1 MSQGRS
7 GTSPTKGGSMPQ
19 PSYQNPFGSQS
30 YRQPSS
36 PSKGGQPSFGGPAY
50 QQSGQFGGQIMNRP
64 MQSPGGKGGQ
74 SRPPL
79 EIQPYPMPSP
89 GGKGGSYQRPPTPL
103 GYGQPTF
110 APQQFAGYG
119 QPSNIFSFNNPHYQ
133 PYNPAPIQQQPN
145 PNTGNTGNPMTPT
158 PEVTAQP
165 VDQTAAM
172 RDQIRSLGQEGLQSG
187 AVTRDMLVQA
197 GYSNPDQIL
206 AGANPGQSKT
216 SSEVI
221 MPPPTP
227 PAQTSIPPE
236 PQTRPDPYPIYD
248 RVGGYNPSMPFLG
261 GKGGTRTAG
270 DEFRVFDPY
279 GEGGAYEG
287 QPRPTFPDPTQP
299 QGPQG
304 AVEGAPPVN
313 LGPEP
318 FDQVIGRGVVGPRL
332 EQLSG
337 PDWLDEINRR
347 GVVGPSSVDVGQLAA
362 QQAASLGLNDE
373 ASKRAAEQARQ
384 QFQEQLRNPDVP
396 QTASSGIMG
405 SGIGSRFD
413 MPPAAGAL

>member
-19 PSYQNPFGSQS
+19 PSYQNPFGSQD

-50 QQSGQFGGQIMNRP
+50 QQSGQFGGQIFNRQP
-64 MQSPGGKGGQ
+64 MPSPGGKGGQ

-89 GGKGGSYQRPPTPL
+89 GGKGGSYQRPPTPY

-133 PYNPAPIQQQPN
+133 PYSPTPIQQQPN

-197 GYSNPDQIL
+197 GYANPDEIL
-206 AGANPGQSKT
+206 ANANPGQSKT

-248 RVGGYNPSMPFLG
+248 RAGGYNPSMPFLG
-261 GKGGTRTAG
+261 GKGGARTAG
-270 DEFRVFDPY
+270 DELRVFDPY
-279 GEGGAYEG
+279 GPGGSLEG

-299 QGPQG
+299 QMPQG
-304 AVEGAPPVN
+304 NVEGAPPVN
-313 LGPEP
+313 LGP
-318 FDQVIGRGVVGPRL
+318 RL

-337 PDWLDEINRR
+337 PEWLDEISLR
-347 GVVGPSSVDVGQLAA
+347 GVVRPGSGQ
-362 QQAASLGLNDE
+362 ASGHATTNMATGDIN
-373 ASKRAAEQARQ
+373 A
-384 QFQEQLRNPDVP
+384 
-396 QTASSGIMG
+396 
-405 SGIGSRFD
+405 GIGSLFNQDELMKRIQENARSAY
-413 MPPAAGAL
+413 MNRPQTMGYYR